1 MSVWTNF
8 VFNCL
13 CFVYCWPGQAA
24 IDICHFSKKK
34 STFILFSG
42 GLLHWGAP
50 VLQLPAADERDDAQ
64 VEQHLDRS
72 HGYSQAPH
80 LLLLLPEP
88 DQVTT
93 SSKTEEENL
102 FDQVCPTRPPAH
114 ASPPHPQ
121 HKSLLC
127 DPGKS
132 RLWKF
137 KVQSKIPKFISC
149 FCTYKG
155 NADILMVFTFNF
167 LGAKVNL
174 PRRELRAH
182 SSSCRPCVPSLSGW
196 LSFGCHCHW

>member
-88 DQVTT
+88 DQVRT

-102 FDQVCPTRPPAH
+102 FTRFALLGLLPMLLLIILNIRVFSAIQ
-114 ASPPHPQ
+114 ASPDCGNLNYKVRFQSSFLVFAHTKEMQ
-121 HKSLLC
+121 TY
-127 DPGKS
+127 
-132 RLWKF
+132 LWF
-137 KVQSKIPKFISC
+137 
-149 FCTYKG
+149 
-155 NADILMVFTFNF
+155 
-167 LGAKVNL
+167 
-174 PRRELRAH
+174 
-182 SSSCRPCVPSLSGW
+182 SLSI
-196 LSFGCHCHW
+196 S